1 MITRDRHSRTIAL
14 LKVIFP
20 LAALALLS
28 TLFLL
33 SRAMEP
39 EAAIPFA
46 DKEIQDRLRDQQI
59 TGPFFSGTTAD
70 GDQMS
75 FSAQTLVT
83 LPGRIGANRA
93 EDVVVELK
101 TGSGASYKM
110 QADVAELDISDNVAT
125 LTGDVMIDSSSGYH
139 INTASLTALISDTDL
154 TAPETVEATGPVGT
168 LTAGNLRI
176 FTPNSAES
184 AQMLFSGGVKLVY
197 TPNRTRK

>member
-1 MITRDRHSRTIAL
+1 MITRDRHTRIIAL

-28 TLFLL
+28 TLFLI
-33 SRAMEP
+33 SRAMEQ
-39 EAAIPFA
+39 ETAIPFA

-70 GDQMS
+70 GDQIS
-75 FSAQTLVT
+75 FSAEKLVT
-83 LPGRIGANRA
+83 VPGRIGVNRA
-93 EDVVVELK
+93 EDVAVELR
-101 TGSGASYKM
+101 TNSGSNYKM
-110 QADVAELDISDNVAT
+110 RAQAAELDISENVAT

-139 INTASLTALISDTDL
+139 IDTQILTALISDTDL
-154 TAPETVEATGPVGT
+154 TAPETVEATGPAGT

-176 FTPNSAES
+176 FTPKSAES

-197 TPNRTRK
+197 TPNRE